1 MPPATPSALPGL
13 SVSSHHVRAVLL
25 GAQRHGVDPAP
36 LLARAGLPAELPARV
51 PARRF
56 GRLVGTLWRRLDD
69 ELIGF
74 GEAPSRFGTFATMA
88 ELVVRGSHDLR
99 EALHRG
105 QDFYGLFP
113 AGPRFRLVE
122 PAARAGGFAGE
133 LGGGFAG
140 EFRGELSGGVGG
152 EFAGGLWGGV
162 GGGFA
167 GGLSGALSG
176 ECADEAR
183 IEFDVSGYDDPVRF
197 GAETT
202 VVVTQRFAGWLIG
215 RRLGLRRVEFGYPEP
230 RHAPEYAPLFRAPCV
245 FGAPRT
251 AVVFDRADLDAAVC
265 RDAAAL
271 RALLRRITTDVLVCR
286 DDHGTRTVTTRVRHL
301 IFAALPAGPVPP
313 PEEIAHRLAV
323 SPQTLR
329 RRLAAEGTSYQ
340 RLRDQVRRDHA
351 LAALTR
357 DALSIEDLSQRLGFS
372 EPSAFHRAFRRWT
385 GSTPRAYQRR
395 REPTARSHPS
405 ERGELD
411 QPGQPES
418 VARLTAPMLG

>member
-1 MPPATPSALPGL
+1 MPPATPSALPAL

-25 GAQRHGVDPAP
+25 GARRQGVDPAP

-56 GRLVGTLWRRLDD
+56 GRLVGALWRRLDD

-88 ELVVRGSHDLR
+88 ELVVRGTHDLR

-122 PAARAGGFAGE
+122 PAARAGGLAGG
-133 LGGGFAG
+133 LASDVAGGFGGGVAGALSGGFGGGFAG
-140 EFRGELSGGVGG
+140 
-152 EFAGGLWGGV
+152 A
-162 GGGFA
+162 
-167 GGLSGALSG
+167 LSGALTG
-176 ECADEAR
+176 ECADEAW

-202 VVVTQRFAGWLIG
+202 VVATQRFAGWLIG

-230 RHAPEYAPLFRAPCV
+230 RHAPEYALLFRAPCV

-251 AVVFDRADLDAAVC
+251 AVVFDRADLDAPVC

-271 RALLRRITTDVLVCR
+271 RALLRRVTTDLLVCR
-286 DDHGTRTVTTRVRHL
+286 DDRGSRTVTTRVRHL
-301 IFAALPAGPVPP
+301 ILAALPAGPVPP

-385 GSTPRAYQRR
+385 GSTPRAYQRQG
-395 REPTARSHPS
+395 EPAARSQPS
-405 ERGELD
+405 VWGELGE
-411 QPGQPES
+411 PGRPGERES
-418 VARLTAPMLG
+418 VARLAAPMLD